1 MQDLQRLRAT
11 WGALGEDDPL
21 WAILSYAQTRGGRWD
36 AAAFFATGAAEI
48 GVLEAQCAALGVPQ
62 TRGVAL
68 DFGCGVGRL
77 SRALATHYAE
87 VVGVDIAASMLA
99 HARQFNAD
107 RPNLRFI
114 ENAHGD
120 LRFLP
125 DASVDLIY
133 SVIVLQHMPAELQR
147 VYIAEFM
154 RGLAPGGLAV
164 FQVACAHTHDWRG
177 TVYRFVPN
185 TLLNRLR
192 RWRYASRA
200 AFEMHVIGEDTVRD
214 TIAAAGRRIVRI
226 DDDDCAGAGFVGR
239 RFFVTR

>member
-1 MQDLQRLRAT
+1 MQELQSLRRA
-11 WGALGEDDPL
+11 WDALGEDDPL

-36 AAAFFATGAAEI
+36 VAAFFATGDAEI
-48 GVLEAQCAALGVPQ
+48 GVLEAQCAALCLPQ
-62 TRGVAL
+62 TRRVAL

-77 SRALATHYAE
+77 SRALAMHYAE

-99 HARQFNAD
+99 HARKFNAD
-107 RPNLRFI
+107 RPNLRFV

-154 RGLAPGGLAV
+154 RALAPGGLAV
-164 FQVACAHTHDWRG
+164 FQVACAHAQDWRG
-177 TVYRFVPN
+177 MVYRFVPN
-185 TLLNRLR
+185 ALLNRLR

-200 AFEMHVIGEDTVRD
+200 AFEMHVVDEGAVRD
-214 TIAAAGRRIVRI
+214 AIAAAGRRIVRV
-226 DDDDCAGAGFVGR
+226 DDDQCAGAGFIGR